1 MKNKKEPLYVFLH
14 VFKCAGSSIRKH
26 VEDNFDRGEFFL
38 TYGYESPSLIKRK
51 GIKKYINSL
60 TDKQKNKLKIIL
72 GHTTYYGIH
81 EFFPN
86 REVRYIT
93 FLRDPIKRAISH
105 YNFRR
110 QRFDKILIRKEF
122 LVDSVKHSTF
132 KKNLRRLKK
141 LEEKF
146 KIEFFKNK
154 NLRSFYEW
162 YLFKDKLLQNFMF
175 KFLFSHFFYIGN
187 GDLSSNDGEFG
198 NIKGIKINNENFKKL
213 RKILDKFYFI
223 GLTENKEDFL
233 YLYYL
238 LGIKKYFPKSNVSKK
253 YYVPKHIDKI
263 KKSLFSKNKYDIKL
277 YDYVKEFREKN
288 KDFNF
293 IVFPVRIKRI
303 IYFSLYPL
311 RRLRYYLKEF
321 YHYIIKE
328 FYHYI
333 IKESYFT
340 IRNGIRES
348 SIYVLNIPFKV
359 SAKLKEKSERYRGFV
374 KWFKQKTGIK

>member
-1 MKNKKEPLYVFLH
+1 MENKKPLYVFLH

-26 VEDNFDRGEFFL
+26 VEDNFDEGEFFL
-38 TYGYESPSLIKRK
+38 TYGYESPFLIKRK

-60 TDKQKNKLKIIL
+60 TNKQKNKLKIIL
-72 GHTTYYGIH
+72 GHTSYYGIH
-81 EFFPN
+81 KLFPN
-86 REVRYIT
+86 REVRYVT

-141 LEEKF
+141 LEKNF

-154 NLRSFYEW
+154 NLRSFSGW

-213 RKILDKFYFI
+213 RKILDKFYFV

-253 YYVPKHIDKI
+253 YFMPKNFNKI
-263 KKSLFSKNKYDIKL
+263 KKLLFSGNKYDLELYNYTKRLNKKFKEKNKY
-277 YDYVKEFREKN
+277 
-288 KDFNF
+288 FNF
-293 IVFPVRIKRI
+293 IVFQIKIRYI
-303 IYFSLYPL
+303 IYFSFYPL
-311 RRLRYYLKEF
+311 RRLGYYLKEF

-328 FYHYI
+328 
-333 IKESYFT
+333 SYFS
-340 IRNGIRES
+340 IRNALRRTK
-348 SIYVLNIPFKV
+348 IYISNLPFKI
-359 SAKLKEKSERYRGFV
+359 SAKLKEKSERYERLV
-374 KWFKQKTGIK
+374 KLIKQKTGIK